1 LLINHWNLHERPF
14 AMERNYMLIRVRYK
28 DGRIDLV
35 PSEILDEMI
44 LMSDIERIETHNS
57 WVVLGEDP
65 VRSTLRGRYYGLK
78 PQRKK

>member
-1 LLINHWNLHERPF
+1 
-14 AMERNYMLIRVRYK
+14 MLIRVRYK

-44 LMSDIERIETHNS
+44 LMSDIERVDPSNS

-65 VRSTLRGRYYGLK
+65 IRSTLRGRYYGL
-78 PQRKK
+78 RRRHKK